1 MSRTIER
8 SIARREYEKFARR
21 WREEKRFAGVYGKTG
36 YRKPSFNEWYHMHQS
51 DLEQMRQSSPA
62 DVQEH
67 LGLDPWIEVQPERPL
82 QQVHTDLS
90 SLQQVHDETE
100 ERGVITIDI
109 ASGEEERDG

>member
-67 LGLDPWIEVQPERPL
+67 LGLRYSL
-82 QQVHTDLS
+82 SDLS
-90 SLQQVHDETE
+90 SKCIPTSPVSSRCMMRPRSAE
-100 ERGVITIDI
+100 
-109 ASGEEERDG
+109 